1 MNAQQFSVLVV
12 TDSEN
17 TDASLSLL
25 GAVFSYVTFIR
36 PHRNIVGVLQAHNQN
51 KMDGLS
57 TLLILDDHAFTEDAL
72 YDILESIKFAVE
84 GATLRHVSP
93 IVYSSSNSK
102 DYMLQCMDHGA
113 IDYVLKPLRE
123 DIVNTLFLNVIRSS
137 VQQHRLDQRQSS
149 VSTISKNSNNSNNSV
164 DNQGIMWKAFQRRL
178 QSVFEVNH
186 NLIHQSVKEYFLPD
200 GTISRSGLNSLS
212 SDTKARLKARL
223 CSWNFEPFDLTQY
236 ELIQC
241 VFIVLKHILDLPDLK
256 HISMSD
262 DELYDF
268 LFDVANMY
276 QSLNPYHNFLHAVDV
291 MQATYYFLCQ
301 ISVITPMD
309 PHSSPSLSPK
319 PSRGRYIWLG
329 DHVSMSDLF
338 SSFDV
343 LALILASIGHDVG
356 HPGVNNM
363 FMIRTATPLAL
374 MYNDRSVLESFHAM
388 AFFNILQRH
397 CFQPFTE
404 WQTTAEYTRFRK
416 IVVRS
421 ILATDMGLHDDYVNK
436 IRGQRER
443 LNVRPVDITNQ
454 EQVED
459 EIILI
464 CGSLIKCADIS
475 NCARPFPVAKKW
487 AEILQKEF
495 HEQGDLEKEL
505 ELTVLPIND
514 RGKIS
519 LEDFQLGFKKSVAGK
534 LFEAVASILPD
545 MDYAVKTIQNNCMI
559 WESRK
564 QQKSLN
570 SEDEDKATPSTA
582 SNGYE
587 LTDIVAQKS
596 RSPDRSSVSESSDQS
611 RPNPSAHSH
620 TYKHQEE
627 QQQQW
632 KSQQEQEQEYPLP
645 SSTQPDVNET
655 IQSSDQVQQQQQQQQ
670 QQHQSNSPTERRGI
684 KYSLCQCTIQ

>member
-1 MNAQQFSVLVV
+1 MNAHQCSVIVV
-12 TDSEN
+12 TDSEHS
-17 TDASLSLL
+17 DASFSLL
-25 GAVFSYVTFIR
+25 GAVFSYVTFVQT
-36 PHRNIVGVLQAHNQN
+36 HRNIVGVLQVHNQH
-51 KMDGLS
+51 KMDGPS

-72 YDILESIKFAVE
+72 YDLLESIKFAVE
-84 GATLRHVSP
+84 GGTLRHVSP

-102 DYMLQCMDHGA
+102 NYMLQCMNHGA
-113 IDYVLKPLRE
+113 VDYVLKPLRE
-123 DIVNTLFLNVIRSS
+123 DIVNTLFLNVVRFSL
-137 VQQHRLDQRQSS
+137 QQHRLDQRQSS
-149 VSTISKNSNNSNNSV
+149 VSTISKNSSYSNNLV

-186 NLIHQSVKEYFLPD
+186 NLIHQSVKEHFHPD
-200 GTISRSGLNSLS
+200 GTISRSGLNGLS
-212 SDTKARLKARL
+212 SGTNARLKARL
-223 CSWNFEPFDLTQY
+223 CSWDFEPFDLTQY

-276 QSLNPYHNFLHAVDV
+276 RSSNPYHNFLHAVDV

-301 ISVITPMD
+301 ISVIAPMD
-309 PHSSPSLSPK
+309 PHASPSLSPHT
-319 PSRGRYIWLG
+319 SRGRYTWLG
-329 DHVSMSDLF
+329 DHVSMDDLF

-374 MYNDRSVLESFHAM
+374 MYSDRSVLESFHAM

-416 IVVRS
+416 IVVQS

-436 IRGQRER
+436 IWGQHER
-443 LNVRPVDITNQ
+443 LNIRPVDITNQ

-459 EIILI
+459 EIVLI

-487 AEILQKEF
+487 AEFLQKEF
-495 HEQGDLEKEL
+495 HEQGDLEKEM
-505 ELTVLPIND
+505 ELSVLPIND

-534 LFEAVASILPD
+534 LFEAVAGILPD
-545 MDYAVKTIQNNCMI
+545 MDYAVKIIQNNCMI

-564 QQKSLN
+564 QKSPN
-570 SEDEDKATPSTA
+570 SEVDDKATPPTA
-582 SNGYE
+582 SNEYE
-587 LTDIVAQKS
+587 LTGKG
-596 RSPDRSSVSESSDQS
+596 
-611 RPNPSAHSH
+611 
-620 TYKHQEE
+620 K
-627 QQQQW
+627 
-632 KSQQEQEQEYPLP
+632 
-645 SSTQPDVNET
+645 
-655 IQSSDQVQQQQQQQQ
+655 
-670 QQHQSNSPTERRGI
+670 
-684 KYSLCQCTIQ
+684 KYENAK